1 MTDNND
7 DFEGFPDDFEFPADN
22 DDTPREEPQI
32 YFSDDLIT
40 IYTAFCNQV
49 FNPQSVLY
57 PSCGFDASPVK
68 VFDDVTF
75 VDIEKGSEGCVKK
88 LQEAGF
94 QALKQDI
101 KTYSPQDLHDLL
113 ILLNPAIPTEWAS
126 RHLKPGGYILA
137 NDYHGNASEM
147 YEQPNQFTLW
157 GSIDFVEKDRR
168 KNDNRVVV
176 SRNLE
181 DLFQP
186 MKDAAEFERLKP
198 TEFKF
203 TRDLVLSYVDQGVL
217 RADPNDSFE
226 KKWAAYR
233 EVMREGMPDRRV
245 ADRYIF
251 VKN

>member
-1 MTDNND
+1 
-7 DFEGFPDDFEFPADN
+7 
-22 DDTPREEPQI
+22 
-32 YFSDDLIT
+32 
-40 IYTAFCNQV
+40 
-49 FNPQSVLY
+49 
-57 PSCGFDASPVK
+57 
-68 VFDDVTF
+68 
-75 VDIEKGSEGCVKK
+75 
-88 LQEAGF
+88 
-94 QALKQDI
+94 
-101 KTYSPQDLHDLL
+101 L